1 MSILT
6 IKMWQNHNR
15 NNMKNILL
23 IAWMFFTIQSIA
35 GQTPALNSEEEAV
48 KMLVINE
55 AKANLRGDYEAW
67 KDCMVDAP
75 QTSYANTASA
85 GGAVYRKNYDEV
97 VKAQKQMLAGKF
109 YQGITLDSQDDWDI
123 KVNGNMAW
131 VRHTQHFTIL
141 MTKAKLTAFDLKVLE
156 KIDGKWK
163 ISTGAWIGDY
173 KNATPPMKS
182 NY

>member
-1 MSILT
+1 VSILT
-6 IKMWQNHNR
+6 IKTWQKPQPK
-15 NNMKNILL
+15 NMKNILL
-23 IAWMFFTIQSIA
+23 IAWMFFTIQSIT

-48 KMLVINE
+48 KMIVINE

-97 VKAQKQMLAGKF
+97 VKAQKQMFAGKF

-163 ISTGAWIGDY
+163 ISTAAWIGDY